1 MIGESEMYGKLST
14 GAGAAGGGALPI
26 TGLNVLGII
35 VILSIIVFAGL
46 ALLKLI
52 PRHGRQ

>member
-1 MIGESEMYGKLST
+1 MYGKLST
-14 GAGAAGGGALPI
+14 GAGAAGGGALPV
-26 TGLNVLGII
+26 TGVNVLGII

>member
-14 GAGAAGGGALPI
+14 GAGAAGGGTLPI